1 MAKKLNEDA
10 LKNELAGSSFFM
22 KAETPDS
29 PTPPESKTE
38 KPKRAIVE
46 KKSVDQPVIQSID
59 QSIDRPSVDHSAV
72 MGKPRGFYIT
82 EKQNQDLDFAVLEIS
97 KRLAGKL
104 PFKVDRS
111 VLIRLIIELSDLTN
125 EGNIDTLS
133 RKLVSRSISQLTG

>member
-1 MAKKLNEDA
+1 MAKTLNEDA

-72 MGKPRGFYIT
+72 MGKPRGFYICLLYT
-82 EKQNQDLDFAVLEIS
+82 SDAADDLLC
-97 KRLAGKL
+97 
-104 PFKVDRS
+104 VDLGGR
-111 VLIRLIIELSDLTN
+111 R
-125 EGNIDTLS
+125 
-133 RKLVSRSISQLTG
+133 